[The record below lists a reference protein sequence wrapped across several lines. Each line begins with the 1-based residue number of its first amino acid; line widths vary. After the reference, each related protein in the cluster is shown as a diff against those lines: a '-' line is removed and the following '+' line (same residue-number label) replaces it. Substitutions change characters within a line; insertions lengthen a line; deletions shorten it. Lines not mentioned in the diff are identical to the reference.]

1 MKKFINKNLAKFG
14 YKISRT
20 STKISSSN
28 TNTNINTD
36 SNTDAYKMQKHLI
49 KDSNSELT
57 IFDVGA
63 YVGGIAL
70 KYNKLFPKSKIFC
83 FEPFPDSFSTLERN
97 TASFKNITSI
107 NKGLSEMEGISKFQ
121 TNTSAP
127 TNSIFK
133 TDKSRKNVWSEGL
146 LETIATVEVE
156 MTTLDNFVAAH
167 AIEKIDILK
176 MDVQGAEFMVLNGA
190 KNTFEKGIVNMIYTE
205 IIMLPTYEGQIPF
218 EETVKLI
225 RSFGFELF
233 NFYNYSLTKEGQLR
247 QVDAIF
253 IKTNSNT

>member
-1 MKKFINKNLAKFG
+1 MKKFINKILGKFG
-14 YKISRT
+14 FKIYKV
-20 STKISSSN
+20 STKRESSN
-28 TNTNINTD
+28 NNNN
-36 SNTDAYKMQKHLI
+36 SNNTDAYKVQKHLI
-49 KDSNSELT
+49 KDYNSELT

-83 FEPFPDSFSTLERN
+83 FEPFPDSFSTLEKN
-97 TASFKNITSI
+97 TVSFNNIICI
-107 NKGLSEMEGISKFQ
+107 NKGLSAQEGTSKFQ

-133 TDKSRKNVWSEGL
+133 AHKSSEVVWGEGL
-146 LETIATVEVE
+146 LEALGTVEVE
-156 MTTLDNFVAAH
+156 MTTLDNFVTAH

-190 KNTFEKGIVNMIYTE
+190 KKTLEKGIVDMIYTE

-233 NFYNYSLTKEGQLR
+233 NLYNYSLTNKGQLR

-253 IKTNSNT
+253 IKSNSSS